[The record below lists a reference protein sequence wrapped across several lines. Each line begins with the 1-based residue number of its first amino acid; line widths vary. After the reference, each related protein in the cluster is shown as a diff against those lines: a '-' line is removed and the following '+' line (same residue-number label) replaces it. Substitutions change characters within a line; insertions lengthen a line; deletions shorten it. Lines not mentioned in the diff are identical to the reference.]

1 MCMLNQIKTMT
12 LLLLF
17 SFLSGCGT
25 IIKHLDSSWVD
36 NRTVYDKSQPLPPF
50 EIPPQL
56 SQASQKTERLSKKE
70 IEISPALAQKTPSKG
85 SLKPTY
91 YSGL

>member
-1 MCMLNQIKTMT
+1 MII
-12 LLLLF
+12 LLFLF

-36 NRTVYDKSQPLPPF
+36 NRTVYEKSQPLPAF
-50 EIPPQL
+50 EIPSQL
-56 SQASQKTERLSKKE
+56 SKASQESDRLSKKG
-70 IEISPALAQKTPSKG
+70 IETSPALAQKTPSKD
-85 SLKPTY
+85 STKPTY